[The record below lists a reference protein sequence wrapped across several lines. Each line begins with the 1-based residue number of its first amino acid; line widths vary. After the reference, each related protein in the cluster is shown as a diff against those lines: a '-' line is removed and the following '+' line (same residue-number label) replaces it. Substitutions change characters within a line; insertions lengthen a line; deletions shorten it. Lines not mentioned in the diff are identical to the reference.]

1 MEQSPNNAGFVA
13 PVAAGLGALTVLTA
27 LVWPLPLHMD
37 AARPISTFGD
47 SHVWVMDRLYRYWTG
62 ASELEPTCRAGY
74 PALSTMRPI
83 AQVPAALAA
92 FLRIALGPLAAAN
105 VVQLLGLPAAAAAAA
120 ALVRRWTGVAPLAA
134 AALGMTWALCPTLLG
149 TFATQEISNTQAWIL
164 PLYLLLL
171 DGRGWRGLAAAG
183 LLALAAAFTSPYYAL
198 ALPLLWGGAALMA
211 LVRERERLPRLAGLG
226 TATAAGLWPA
236 SAYYDPEPSGGGQ
249 SVFQPARRFEALV
262 ADVPEPAPVAEPLRL
277 LLESGSGPSDPG
289 AIQHVVYLGLML
301 VLLAIGLSIWRRR
314 WSGRGLALVLGGA
327 VLSFGPLLAWQ
338 GSYTAVGT
346 WLRLPV
352 FWLEE
357 LGYPTGL
364 GGMYYRYAVLPA
376 LGLVL
381 LVGRGLAGH
390 RAAVPVTLILL
401 SVQVVDGLRVTGP
414 AWPRPLAKVE
424 DAEVLREMV
433 GDDGAV
439 LDLPWQAPGD
449 SEAGQAAL
457 LEAALHGRPVAAVPR
472 DPDGIWRPLK
482 FIASDLEARTAP
494 RDLLRRKGI
503 RFVRLTG
510 DDQVPRKEA
519 LKRALGEPSHEG
531 AFTLWDVGPTE
542 LRCRTPPAPREPR

>member
-1 MEQSPNNAGFVA
+1 M
-13 PVAAGLGALTVLTA
+13 
-27 LVWPLPLHMD
+27 
-37 AARPISTFGD
+37 
-47 SHVWVMDRLYRYWTG
+47 TG
-62 ASELEPTCRAGY
+62 
-74 PALSTMRPI
+74 
-83 AQVPAALAA
+83 V
-92 FLRIALGPLAAAN
+92 PLAA
-105 VVQLLGLPAAAAAAA
+105 P
-120 ALVRRWTGVAPLAA
+120 
-134 AALGMTWALCPTLLG
+134 LGMTWALCPTLLG

-164 PLYLLLL
+164 PYLPLL
-171 DGRGWRGLAAAG
+171 DGRGWRGLAG
-183 LLALAAAFTSPYYAL
+183 LLALAAAFTSSYYAL

-211 LVRERERLPRLAGLG
+211 LVRERERLPRPAGLG

-327 VLSFGPLLAWQ
+327 VLSFAASAWQ

-346 WLRLPV
+346 WLQ
-352 FWLEE
+352 
-357 LGYPTGL
+357 
-364 GGMYYRYAVLPA
+364 LPA
-376 LGLVL
+376 SAGGTRLSDRSGRDVRTPSCRPWA
-381 LVGRGLAGH
+381 GPSRRRGLAGH
-390 RAAVPVTLILL
+390 RAAVPGPRS
-401 SVQVVDGLRVTGP
+401 SVGAGGRRSACRDRRGRAT
-414 AWPRPLAKVE
+414 AKVE

-519 LKRALGEPSHEG
+519 LKRALGEPFHEG